1 MSLFQQPISAEQ
13 QAEELKKMLAKA
25 FMPTRM
31 GISPAHGVVFFAG
44 KESELSISEVVVAV
58 RVADVI
64 ALAASLSQQMV
75 VPILD
80 AVPTEPLPRVKKP
93 HKLFQVLK
101 GGES

>member
-1 MSLFQQPISAEQ
+1 MSLFQQPLTAEQ

-31 GISPAHGVVFFAG
+31 GVSPAHGVVFFAG
-44 KESELSISEVVVAV
+44 KESDLSINEVVLAV
-58 RVADVI
+58 RVADLI

-80 AVPTEPLPRVKKP
+80 AVPTEPLPRVKKQ
-93 HKLFQVLK
+93 HKLFQIVD
-101 GGES
+101 GGKA